1 LCYQVLYSANLIN
14 LSNDRFISAFGRF
27 TMPGHA
33 INYYFCNSSGT
44 FLHTK
49 VGPIVMKIAL
59 LQVGKTS
66 EKYLSEGINVY
77 TGRLS
82 RYLPF
87 EIVTVPEIKNSRN
100 MPAGEQK
107 EKEGEGI
114 LRLLKDDDFVVVLDE
129 KGKEFSTMEFSS
141 WLGKSLMLQKKR
153 IVFIAGGPWGV
164 SSQLMS
170 RSDLSL
176 SLSRMTFSHQIVRL
190 LFLEQLYRAFT
201 IIKGEPY
208 HHE

>member
-1 LCYQVLYSANLIN
+1 
-14 LSNDRFISAFGRF
+14 
-27 TMPGHA
+27 MPRHA
-33 INYYFCNSSGT
+33 LNYYFCNNPGT
-44 FLHTK
+44 FTYTK
-49 VGPIVMKIAL
+49 VGPINMKIAL

-66 EKYLSEGINVY
+66 EKYLSEGINIY
-77 TGRLS
+77 AGRLE

-114 LRLLKDDDFVVVLDE
+114 FRLLKEEDYVVVLDE
-129 KGKEFSTMEFSS
+129 KGKEFSTAEFSS
-141 WLGKSLMLQKKR
+141 WLGRSLMIQKKR
-153 IVFIAGGPWGV
+153 IVFITGGPWGL
-164 SSQLMS
+164 SSQLLS

-190 LFLEQLYRAFT
+190 LFLEQLYRALT
-201 IIKGEPY
+201 ILKGEPY

>member
-1 LCYQVLYSANLIN
+1 
-14 LSNDRFISAFGRF
+14 
-27 TMPGHA
+27 MPGHA
-33 INYYFCNSSGT
+33 INYYFCISAGT

-49 VGPIVMKIAL
+49 VGPINMKIAL
-59 LQVGKTS
+59 FQVGKTS
-66 EKYLSEGINVY
+66 EKYLSEGVNVY
-77 TGRLS
+77 AGRLAK
-82 RYLPF
+82 YIPF

-114 LRLLKDDDFVVVLDE
+114 FRLIKDEDYVVILDE
-129 KGKEFSTMEFSS
+129 KGKEVSTMEFSS
-141 WLGKSLMLQKKR
+141 WLGKSLMIPKKR
-153 IVFIAGGPWGV
+153 IVFVTGGPWGL
-164 SSQLMS
+164 SSRLVS